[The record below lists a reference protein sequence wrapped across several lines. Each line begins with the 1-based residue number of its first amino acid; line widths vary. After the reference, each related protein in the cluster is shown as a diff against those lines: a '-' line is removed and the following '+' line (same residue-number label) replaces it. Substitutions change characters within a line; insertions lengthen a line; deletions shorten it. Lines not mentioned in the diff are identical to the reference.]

1 MKKRT
6 KILAVVLS
14 CAAILG
20 GTVFGSMAYLKD
32 QDVVTNTFTV
42 GQVDISLDEALTN
55 DAGEKLAADKTT
67 VYTDPAAQTLA
78 DRVKANTYKLIPGH
92 TYVKDPTVH
101 VAAGSETCYVFVK
114 VENGL
119 AKSDKKTIEADHDAA
134 VGGYKSVNSQ
144 INNNHWIGL
153 YYNVTD
159 TADPTHITKKHSSGV
174 YYKLVSA
181 EDAKKGI
188 DLQVFSCFKIKDG
201 ATAAELEDYED
212 STIKVTAYAIQADGF
227 INAPQA
233 AQQFNLLP
241 DDADGDQSN
250 F

>member
-6 KILAVVLS
+6 KILAVILS

-20 GTVFGSMAYLKD
+20 GTVFGSMAYLQD
-32 QDVVTNTFTV
+32 QDSVTNTFTV

-67 VYTDPAAQTLA
+67 VYTDPDSQTLA

-101 VAAGSETCYVFVK
+101 VAAGSEACYVFVK

-119 AKSDKKTIEADHDAA
+119 AKSDKETIEAAHDSAD
-134 VGGYKSVNSQ
+134 GGYKIVSRQ
-144 INNNHWIGL
+144 IGNNDWNGL
-153 YYNVTD
+153 YYVVTSGSD
-159 TADPTHITKKHSSGV
+159 KINRHSSGV
-174 YYKLVSA
+174 YYKKVSA

-201 ATAAELEDYED
+201 ATAAELEDYEGK
-212 STIKVTAYAIQADGF
+212 TIKVTAYAIQADGF

-233 AQQFNLLP
+233 AQQFDLLP
-241 DDADGDQSN
+241 EDADGDQSN

>member
-6 KILAVVLS
+6 KILAVILS

-20 GTVFGSMAYLKD
+20 GTVFGSMAYLQD
-32 QDVVTNTFTV
+32 QDSVTNTFTV

-55 DAGEKLAADKTT
+55 DAGEKLTADKTT
-67 VYTDPAAQTLA
+67 VYTDPDSQTLA

-101 VAAGSETCYVFVK
+101 VAAGSEACYVFVK

-119 AKSDKKTIEADHDAA
+119 AKSDSETIEADHDSED
-134 VGGYKSVNSQ
+134 GGYKIVSRQ
-144 INNNHWIGL
+144 IGNNDWNGL
-153 YYNVTD
+153 YYVVTSGSD
-159 TADPTHITKKHSSGV
+159 KTYRHSSGV

-201 ATAAELEDYED
+201 ATAAELEDYEGK
-212 STIKVTAYAIQADGF
+212 TIKVTAYAIQADGF

-233 AQQFNLLP
+233 AQQFGLLP
-241 DDADGDQSN
+241 EDADGDQSN